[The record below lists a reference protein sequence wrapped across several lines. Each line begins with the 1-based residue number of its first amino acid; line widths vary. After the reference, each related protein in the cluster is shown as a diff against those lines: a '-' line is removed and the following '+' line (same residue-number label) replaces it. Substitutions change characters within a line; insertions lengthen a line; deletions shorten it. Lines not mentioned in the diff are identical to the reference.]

1 MQAPSPSL
9 GYKNKGLEPGLLA
22 RRRIPALY
30 PGAFI
35 EVFAEIST
43 IANVKENGEI
53 RGAGAGL
60 FTASLIKRGTRIGEY
75 LGPIVFDSDNPID
88 NGYLMATHYS
98 SANESRLCYIDGS
111 YLEAN
116 TMGFANH
123 AKRGTRSCNMYAR
136 ELDDG
141 RVFFYA
147 KRDIQ
152 SGEELCFEYNKEI
165 SF

>member
-1 MQAPSPSL
+1 MQVPSPSL
-9 GYKNKGLEPGLLA
+9 GYRNKGLEVGLLTL
-22 RRRIPALY
+22 RRSPALY

-35 EVFAEIST
+35 EVFANISEIS
-43 IANVKENGEI
+43 
-53 RGAGAGL
+53 GAGAGL
-60 FTASLIKRGTRIGEY
+60 FAATLIKRGTRIGEY
-75 LGPIVFDSDNPID
+75 LGPVVFDSDKPID

-98 SANESRLCYIDGS
+98 SANESVPCYIDGA
-111 YLEAN
+111 YLESN

-123 AKRGTRSCNMYAR
+123 AKRGTRACNMRAR

-152 SGEELCFEYNKEI
+152 LGEELCFEYNKEI